1 LNNLSKVRK
10 EHGKTLEQVG
20 EFFDVSKSTVLS
32 WEKQKDIP
40 PKRIAGLM
48 EFFGVSRDDL
58 IAGAELS
65 SDTRSE
71 QFGVSAALKIMGKTQ
86 LIDLLL
92 KSIQELNGA
101 NDVRESELLDAGM
114 EIIRELKRRSGT

>member
-1 LNNLSKVRK
+1 M
-10 EHGKTLEQVG
+10 EQVG

-40 PKRIAGLM
+40 SNRVAGLM

-101 NDVRESELLDAGM
+101 NDVREIELLDAGM
-114 EIIRELKRRSGT
+114 EIVRELKRRSELPQKQ